1 MKTLPTTLLPFV
13 NAGYPLVKEVIE
25 GLPELIRDDLTETLD
40 DGGSLR
46 VELDVTAGNARVLMV
61 GKDRVAVELFNQ
73 NRVIK
78 KAKA

>member
-1 MKTLPTTLLPFV
+1 MKTLPETLLPFV

-25 GLPELIRDDLTETLD
+25 GLPELIGEGLIQTLD

-61 GKDRVAVELFNQ
+61 GKDRVTVELFNQ
-73 NRVIK
+73 NRVIE